1 MVRRPPR
8 KSADNPGRVLR
19 PKAEVLSDD
28 ALVPARNRIQ
38 PPPNQF
44 THELTQ
50 SQPYYYDD
58 PRGAAAGTYAVGTR
72 VVLMVHEGDP
82 FCRVADAQG
91 LYVQT
96 SYEGLRR
103 L

>member
-1 MVRRPPR
+1 MAKRPPR
-8 KSADNPGRVLR
+8 KSTDNPGRVLR
-19 PKAEVLSDD
+19 PKVEVLSDD

-50 SQPYYYDD
+50 SQPDHYDE
-58 PRGAAAGTYAVGTR
+58 PRGAAAGTYAVGMR
-72 VVLMVHEGDP
+72 VVLMVYEGDP
-82 FCRVADAQG
+82 FCRVADAHG

-96 SYEGLRR
+96 AYEGLRR